1 MQVARPVSWRKC
13 LARRMVASPFWGLRR
28 ATSSC
33 QALVGLDLDGFPC
46 ALEGK
51 EEVSV
56 LIDTDEQLAAFVE
69 RCKSSRYMA
78 IDTEF
83 LRERT
88 YYAKLCLIQIAIEG
102 EIAIIDPF
110 PIKNLKVLAPVLT
123 DPNII
128 KIFHA
133 CSQDMEILYHDL
145 GVLPTPVFDTQVA
158 ASIQGKLQQASYAS
172 LVSSYCGVNLQKKD
186 SYTDWSR
193 RPLRPS
199 QVEYAADDVRYL
211 PKIWETMVSDLKKER
226 RLGWLDAAFAELTD
240 PSKYET
246 DPRERF
252 RKLRRVNQLSP
263 HQMAAAREFAAWREE
278 KAMRRDVPRKR
289 ICSDEQIVEACR
301 REARSIDELYMV
313 RGLREALRNDDARRV
328 VEAIKRGLECPDEDL
343 PSFGNKNRNEENVD
357 VMVDL
362 MGAIVHLR
370 AKENHIAVQTLAPH
384 AELTKLAR
392 GQRKDC
398 ALLKGWR
405 RKVVGEEL
413 LDLIEGKFL
422 LGLDGPNLK
431 IVRNK

>member
-1 MQVARPVSWRKC
+1 M
-13 LARRMVASPFWGLRR
+13 
-28 ATSSC
+28 
-33 QALVGLDLDGFPC
+33 
-46 ALEGK
+46 
-51 EEVSV
+51 
-56 LIDTDEQLAAFVE
+56 LIDTDDALAAFAK
-69 RCKSSRYMA
+69 RCQESPYMA

-88 YYAKLCLIQIAIEG
+88 YFAKLCLLQIAIKG

-110 PIKNLKVLAPVLT
+110 PIKNLKVLAPALT
-123 DPNII
+123 NPNIV

-133 CSQDMEILYHDL
+133 CSQDMEIIYHDL
-145 GVLPTPVFDTQVA
+145 GVVPTPVFDTQVA

-172 LVSSYCGVNLQKKD
+172 LVSSYCGVNLEKKD

-211 PKIWETMVSDLKKER
+211 PRIWKTMLADLKKEN
-226 RLGWLDAAFAELTD
+226 RLNWLDTAFDELTD
-240 PSKYET
+240 PAKYQV

-263 HQMAAAREFAAWREE
+263 KQMAAAREFAAWREE
-278 KAMRRDVPRKR
+278 KAMKRNVPRKWV
-289 ICSDEQIVEACR
+289 CSDEQIVEACR

-313 RGLREALRNDDARRV
+313 RGLRGSLRTDDARHV
-328 VEAIKRGLECPDEDL
+328 VDAIRRGLECPDEDL
-343 PSFGNKNRNEENVD
+343 PSFGNRNRNEENVD
-357 VMVDL
+357 VVVDL

-392 GQRKDC
+392 GKKKDC
-398 ALLKGWR
+398 ILLKGWR
-405 RKVVGEEL
+405 RKVIGEEL
-413 LDLIEGKFL
+413 LALVEGKFL
-422 LGLDGPNLK
+422 LGLDGGNLK
-431 IVRNK
+431 IVRSE